1 MTSELLP
8 QADSRYVSFVDYA
21 DQTLY
26 DELVRMQNDDAWA
39 EQPLLLNGLF
49 QEKYAESL
57 ISRLREKP
65 YFQKFGGKTLE
76 IVMTPSYEPYMY
88 NVGLKIIS

>member
-1 MTSELLP
+1 MSSDQLF
-8 QADSRYVSFVDYA
+8 QADGHHVSFVDYA
-21 DQTLY
+21 DQTWY
-26 DELVRMQNDDAWA
+26 DELVRMQNGNTWA
-39 EQPLLLNGLF
+39 DQPLLLNGLF

-65 YFQKFGGKTLE
+65 YFRKFGGRTLE

-88 NVGLKIIS
+88 NIGLKIIS